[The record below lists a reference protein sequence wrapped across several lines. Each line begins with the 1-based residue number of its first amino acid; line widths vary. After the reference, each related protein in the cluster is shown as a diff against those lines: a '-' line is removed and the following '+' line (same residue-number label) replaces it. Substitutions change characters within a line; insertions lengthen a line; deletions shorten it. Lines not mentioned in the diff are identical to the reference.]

1 MFLTLCLWIARDV
14 LRQLIACLYAD
25 CCKIPW
31 ELIAC
36 LKNPNVI
43 FFRWMLCF
51 WIVARSFWEMVVL
64 VCCRMKCID
73 LPLFHANWTM
83 FFYFWIVLIYLSSP
97 QCCLIQL
104 NRLLLKFLPVPF
116 FDSHFNRFT
125 DPILIFTTMI
135 WCIVSIFFTMGLNFW
150 INLIYWDG
158 VDYNMHYI

>member
-1 MFLTLCLWIARDV
+1 MFLTLCLWIARGV
-14 LRQLIACLYAD
+14 LRRLIACLYAD

-73 LPLFHANWTM
+73 LPLFHANWSV
-83 FFYFWIVLIYLSSP
+83 FLLLNCIDLPLFP
-97 QCCLIQL
+97 QCCSIQL
-104 NRLLLKFLPVPF
+104 NPLLLKFLPVPF
-116 FDSHFNRFT
+116 FNSHFNQFI
-125 DPILIFTTMI
+125 DPILIFTTII
-135 WCIVSIFFTMGLNFW
+135 WCIVSIFF
-150 INLIYWDG
+150 YDG
-158 VDYNMHYI
+158 FKFLDQFDLLSWCRL